1 LHNNIDHFFL
11 KKKTKTLKNNSRQKN
26 TKLRCKNIISGLI
39 IKFTHQSGKICLFF
53 FFHQV
58 AKMFQ
63 GTKKGT
69 MKPPQCMAN
78 TQKKPNPTSKEA
90 KSSSH
95 RQPKLSLRRE
105 ENIAR
110 KQAHRHVT
118 KIKTSSSRR

>member
-1 LHNNIDHFFL
+1 LIIFFK

-53 FFHQV
+53 FHQV

-63 GTKKGT
+63 GTKKGM
-69 MKPPQCMAN
+69 MKPPQGMEN

-90 KSSSH
+90 KSSSSH
-95 RQPKLSLRRE
+95 RLPQK
-105 ENIAR
+105 
-110 KQAHRHVT
+110 KK
-118 KIKTSSSRR
+118 KIIISSPAEVEP